1 MNKKIAS
8 KLVVSSALV
17 SSAFVST
24 INVDAAAQS
33 SSAEKWVKEAENL
46 AGTLKWAISIESANT
61 DITEIPWDYYN
72 QTKDALKKAREAI
85 KSLPVKER
93 TILETRLN
101 ENVELYVST
110 NPNKVGRVVAYI
122 DAVTAGKKIEEK
134 KKALAEKLQKNEID
148 NTTEKAYHELTKEIR
163 KQGILLDRVYGYST
177 RQIIRDHFKKSA
189 EQVKEEALYPVSIK
203 IEIDRA
209 NEATAAGK
217 YEEAK
222 KRLESANYFLE
233 RGIEKGFIKRENA
246 LYTTLSEKINASTE
260 YYKANTET
268 KVENPSSGGGG
279 GGYVPPADYIVNGT
293 TATVRSAVAFEKA
306 LGEGAIKDI
315 KLAASFGDANKVYK
329 LNRIVNVDFGSYTLN
344 GDLTIETRAEEGT
357 IKLKGSGNPAIR
369 GNLTVNGSNLTVNN
383 SIVVSGEINLL
394 DVKAGTWNENAEGNK
409 LTIED
414 KDAIVN
420 LKKNTGRITVKG
432 KATESTTINVGAGVT
447 VASLVADNPVH
458 IKGEGV
464 VAAAVIN
471 ANVIMGTLPER
482 IFVEDGFTIT
492 KSTGEQYT
500 SEELNA
506 ITDNKLVLEFI
517 IEDAKSLNKNTVAGT
532 KPGQVS
538 QAAKDALGTAITTAE
553 GILNDTNVTDVTN
566 AVTALEIAIA
576 TFEKAIVTDD
586 AEVTPLEQAIA
597 AKENFKTAYASEKLD
612 WDTLITAI
620 HYLNEA
626 EKAGADVK
634 ALKDYYAG
642 IDSLD
647 MSNKDTSRYD
657 ISTGALVDF
666 TGLTN
671 LDLSGV
677 TSITELGGLVG
688 LTKLT
693 TLNISGTKVKEL
705 NVLWNET
712 EARFPDLTNL
722 QAENI
727 DTLTSIGGLVEVTN
741 AAGFSPAGLTWNLSG
756 SILAE
761 DPHDH
766 IGYITTKFQNSDG
779 TFTAPKLAKSTPLE
793 QAIAAKGNFETAY
806 ANGTLDWDTLI
817 TAIYYLN
824 EARAAKEEVSDLE
837 AYYAGIESLDMSN
850 KDTSKYAISTGALVD
865 FTGLTNLDLSGV
877 TNITELGGL
886 VGATD
891 LTTLNISGTKVK
903 ELNVLWNE
911 TEARFP
917 DLTNLQAENID
928 TLTSI
933 GGLVEVTN
941 VAGFSPAGLTWN
953 LSGSILAED
962 PHDHIG
968 HITSKFTN
976 GSTFTAPMVK
986 DSAPAPTAET
996 LNIDETFTLQ
1006 DGIVSFI

>member
-85 KSLPVKER
+85 KGLPVKER

-148 NTTEKAYHELTKEIR
+148 NATEKAYHELTKEIR

-246 LYTTLSEKINASTE
+246 LYTTLSQKINASTE

-279 GGYVPPADYIVNGT
+279 GGGYVPPADYIVNGT
-293 TATVRSAVAFEKA
+293 TATVRSAQAFEKA

-344 GDLTIETRAEEGT
+344 GDLKIETDKEGS
-357 IKLKGSGNPAIR
+357 IELKGSAITAIY
-369 GNLTVNGSNLTVNN
+369 GDLTVNGSLLTVNN
-383 SIVVSGEINLL
+383 NISVSGEINIL
-394 DVKAGTWNENAEGNK
+394 DVKQGTWNEKAGNNR

-414 KDAIVN
+414 ADATVN
-420 LKKNTGRITVKG
+420 LHKNTGRITVKG
-432 KATESTTINVGAGVT
+432 NATESTTINVGAGVT

-471 ANVIMGTLPER
+471 ASVIMETLPER
-482 IFVEDGFTIT
+482 IFVQDGVKIT

-506 ITDNKLVLEFI
+506 NTDYKLVLDFI
-517 IEDAKSLNKNTVAGT
+517 IEDAKVLIKNTVTGT

-538 QAAKDALGTAITTAE
+538 QDAKDALGTAITTAE
-553 GILNDTNVTDVTN
+553 VVLNDTNVTDVTN

-576 TFEKAIVTDD
+576 TFEKAIVTGE

-597 AKENFKTAYASEKLD
+597 AKENFKTAYDNKNLD

-620 HYLNEA
+620 HYLNVA

-634 ALKDYYAG
+634 ALKDYYAD

-647 MSNKDTSRYD
+647 MSNKDSSKYE

-666 TGLTN
+666 TGLTSLN
-671 LDLSGV
+671 LSGV

-688 LTKLT
+688 LKKIS

-712 EARFPDLTNL
+712 AARFPDLTNL
-722 QAENI
+722 QAANI

-741 AAGFSPAGLTWNLSG
+741 AAGFSPAGLTWNLGG
-756 SILAE
+756 STLAK
-761 DPHDH
+761 DPDNH
-766 IGYITTKFQNSDG
+766 IGHITAKFQNNEG
-779 TFTAPKLAKSTPLE
+779 AFTAPTLAKSTPLE
-793 QAIAAKGNFETAY
+793 QATAAKENFKTAY
-806 ANGTLDWDTLI
+806 DNKNLDWDTLI
-817 TAIYYLN
+817 TAIHYLN
-824 EARAAKEEVSDLE
+824 V
-837 AYYAGIESLDMSN
+837 
-850 KDTSKYAISTGALVD
+850 
-865 FTGLTNLDLSGV
+865 
-877 TNITELGGL
+877 
-886 VGATD
+886 
-891 LTTLNISGTKVK
+891 
-903 ELNVLWNE
+903 
-911 TEARFP
+911 
-917 DLTNLQAENID
+917 
-928 TLTSI
+928 
-933 GGLVEVTN
+933 
-941 VAGFSPAGLTWN
+941 
-953 LSGSILAED
+953 
-962 PHDHIG
+962 
-968 HITSKFTN
+968 
-976 GSTFTAPMVK
+976 
-986 DSAPAPTAET
+986 
-996 LNIDETFTLQ
+996 
-1006 DGIVSFI
+1006 